1 MKNLKQVT
9 PVRRDVRNELPEDLS
24 AWHPDGLW
32 TTSFMNALS
41 TLFPAGELYFIRSVR
56 AYKDKEGA
64 SFDEL
69 LAKQVKGF
77 IAQEALHRREHLA
90 YNEKVFTYSSKAKKI
105 EVAVAKVL
113 GWASEKMPSRVNL
126 AVTCALEHW
135 TATLAEGLMRN
146 PELLE
151 KVHPELRQLYAWHA
165 YEETEHKAV
174 SFDVWTAT
182 KEPSFQGKVIDASLR
197 ASSYLIASAILWA
210 ILAVTTSLLVYDAR
224 RIAKSPRSGLLT
236 LAKTLLG
243 KSGVVGSQVRELLDY
258 FKPGFHPWDHD
269 NSERLEKHKDSFKLV
284 A

>member
-9 PVRRDVRNELPEDLS
+9 PIRRDVRNELPEDLS
-24 AWHPDGLW
+24 AWHPDGVW

-56 AYKDKEGA
+56 AYKDSEGH

-90 YNEKVFTYSSKAKKI
+90 YNERVFDYSSNAQRLESVI
-105 EVAVAKVL
+105 AKVL
-113 GWASEKMPSRVNL
+113 GWASENMPKRFNL
-126 AVTCALEHW
+126 AITCALEHW
-135 TATLAEGLMRN
+135 TATLAEGLMKN
-146 PELLE
+146 PQLLE

-174 SFDVWTAT
+174 SFDVWTSTAR
-182 KEPSFQGKVIDASLR
+182 KGLKHKIVDASLR
-197 ASSYLIASAILWA
+197 TTSYLIASALLWSILSVATA
-210 ILAVTTSLLVYDAR
+210 ILAYDSKKKKAGL
-224 RIAKSPRSGLLT
+224 KSGLFS
-236 LAKTLLG
+236 LAKTLFG
-243 KSGVVGSQVRELLDY
+243 RSGVVGGQISELLDY

-269 NSERLEKHKDSFKLV
+269 NSERLEKHKDSFKLAV
-284 A
+284 

>member
-9 PVRRDVRNELPEDLS
+9 PIRRDVRNELPEDLS

-56 AYKDKEGA
+56 AYKDKEGT

-90 YNEKVFTYSSKAKKI
+90 YNEKVFSYSGKAKQV
-105 EVAVAKVL
+105 EAVVAKVL
-113 GWASEKMPSRVNL
+113 GWASEKVPSRMNL

-146 PELLE
+146 PQLLE

-182 KEPSFQGKVIDASLR
+182 KEHSIQGKAIDASLR
-197 ASSYLIASAILWA
+197 ATSYLIASAILWA
-210 ILAVTTSLLVYDAR
+210 ILAVTTTMLVYDAR
-224 RIAKSPRSGLLT
+224 KKAKGVKYGLLA
-236 LAKTLLG
+236 LAKTLVG
-243 KSGVVGSQVRELLDY
+243 KNGVVGSQIGELMDY

-269 NSERLEKHKDSFKLV
+269 NSDRLEKHKGTFKLV